1 MAGVSASQSILS
13 MLKVWYKDGV
23 SNLMFRNSPTL
34 RKLNKVRVE
43 GKSQNFS
50 AMYGRGGAVGASF
63 TAAKQRAQN
72 TARNVEFEV
81 IPGQIFS
88 VYTINS
94 KEVQASLSKR
104 GAYMRVA
111 GAKMFAASEGFRKT
125 MAAALFGR
133 GYGELCTVPSGV
145 TSIATT
151 GTDVTFPN
159 DAIMK
164 IDIDTHLVFKA
175 TIATSTVIGEAVVNS
190 INGNTV
196 NLSAV
201 SAAITV
207 APGDIICLADSMDSA
222 GNPNLPV
229 GLDAW
234 IPAVA
239 NRSGATWTT
248 YIGTKFMGVTR
259 NVCADR
265 LAGAF
270 VLGGATD
277 PIKKTVQELLMKV
290 RRQGSE
296 ADMIVMNDED
306 WLALA
311 EEIATSNTYFTQTAT
326 KEKKNAAVGFSAFT
340 ASFSTSYVE
349 NIIDDPYCPRNKV
362 YILDS
367 SAVEFWSYTNVDKLD
382 DGVAGNNAGKQD
394 PMTMDGDGKEKDPY
408 GLIIDDYLNVQPGS
422 GSTDG
427 PDTDVTLQ
435 CFGSFVVTNPSVCG
449 VAILKANTAYI
460 GYTA

>member
-201 SAAITV
+201 SAARIYAGPDAATIV
-207 APGDIICLADSMDSA
+207 PINGVNSVSSDHCIGAVLPRPIKSADASVRAEGFDSM
-222 GNPNLPV
+222 
-229 GLDAW
+229 
-234 IPAVA
+234 
-239 NRSGATWTT
+239 
-248 YIGTKFMGVTR
+248 
-259 NVCADR
+259 
-265 LAGAF
+265 
-270 VLGGATD
+270 
-277 PIKKTVQELLMKV
+277 
-290 RRQGSE
+290 
-296 ADMIVMNDED
+296 
-306 WLALA
+306 
-311 EEIATSNTYFTQTAT
+311 
-326 KEKKNAAVGFSAFT
+326 
-340 ASFSTSYVE
+340 
-349 NIIDDPYCPRNKV
+349 
-362 YILDS
+362 
-367 SAVEFWSYTNVDKLD
+367 KL
-382 DGVAGNNAGKQD
+382 
-394 PMTMDGDGKEKDPY
+394 
-408 GLIIDDYLNVQPGS
+408 
-422 GSTDG
+422 
-427 PDTDVTLQ
+427 
-435 CFGSFVVTNPSVCG
+435 
-449 VAILKANTAYI
+449 
-460 GYTA
+460 